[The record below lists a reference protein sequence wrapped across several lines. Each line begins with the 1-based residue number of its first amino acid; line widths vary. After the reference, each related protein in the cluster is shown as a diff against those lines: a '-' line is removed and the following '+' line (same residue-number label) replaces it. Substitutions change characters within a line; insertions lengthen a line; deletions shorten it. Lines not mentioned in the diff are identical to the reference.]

1 MARIDFVTGA
11 PEKYS
16 GLVDQIEQARSLL
29 RVLVEQEAEANMR
42 LHTSAQDWSAKRTLA
57 HLGVYLELNS
67 IFIRRIATMSDPERQ
82 GIDEEKV
89 IAESNYMTGSAT
101 DLMQSINK
109 SVDDTIELL
118 SGTPDASWGRRGSV
132 DGVSR
137 SLRQQVEGYSSHI
150 LEHVEQMK
158 TALAQN

>member
-16 GLVDQIEQARSLL
+16 GLVDQIEQARSSL
-29 RVLVEQEAEANMR
+29 RALVAQESEAR
-42 LHTSAQDWSAKRTLA
+42 LRLNADTEDWSAKRILA
-57 HLGVYLELNS
+57 HLGVYLRVNS
-67 IFIRRIATMSDPERQ
+67 VFIRRIATMSDPERQ
-82 GIDEEKV
+82 AIDEEK
-89 IAESNYMTGSAT
+89 IIEESNFMTGSAI
-101 DLMQSINK
+101 DLMQSVDN

-150 LEHVEQMK
+150 LEHIEQMK
-158 TALAQN
+158 ITLSQN